1 MANSEG
7 GSGVLLA
14 PLRRPPNTGD
24 AGDDVVFPVE
34 RRGPPRVLEAE
45 SERLMRRATG
55 QWYTRPACVRR

>member
-1 MANSEG
+1 M
-7 GSGVLLA
+7 A

-24 AGDDVVFPVE
+24 AVVFPVE
-34 RRGPPRVLEAE
+34 RRGGPRVLKAE